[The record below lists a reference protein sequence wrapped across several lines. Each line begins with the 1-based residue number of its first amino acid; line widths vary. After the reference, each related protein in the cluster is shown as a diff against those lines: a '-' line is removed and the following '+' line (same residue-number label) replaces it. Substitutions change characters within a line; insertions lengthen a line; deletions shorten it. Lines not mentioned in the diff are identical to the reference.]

1 MLLALSSDQKLG
13 LALVAGAFVAFAL
26 VSSIVIP
33 RSNPAF
39 PGRKLGLFL
48 GASVAFTVA
57 MLLTVA
63 FVAKETGGEGQ
74 PAAAETQGTTETT
87 QPTQTTPTTEA
98 SEGDPAAG
106 KTVFVSTCGGCHTL
120 ADAGTTGTVGPNL
133 DQTKPDATLAYDRVT
148 NGKGGMPAWKG
159 TLSDTQ
165 IADVVA
171 YVSSATGS

>member
-1 MLLALSSDQKLG
+1 VLLALSSDQKLG
-13 LALVAGAFVAFAL
+13 LALVAAAFVAFAL

-74 PAAAETQGTTETT
+74 PAAAETQETT
-87 QPTQTTPTTEA
+87 QPTQTTPTTEVP
-98 SEGDPAAG
+98 EGDAAAG
-106 KTVFVSTCGGCHTL
+106 KAVFVSTCGGCHTL
-120 ADAGTTGTVGPNL
+120 ADAGTTGSVGPNL

-171 YVSSATGS
+171 YVSSPAGS